1 MVVEAGVIVL
11 DSFALLAYLGGE
23 PGGERVQAVL
33 QHALRK
39 ESQALISLI
48 NLGEVLYITER
59 ELGLPEAQAVLAA
72 IEQLPLRILPADKD
86 AVLAAAHV
94 KANCRMS
101 YADAFAVAAAQ
112 ASGGTL
118 LTGDPEFKPVEG
130 SIRIEWLPGKTP

>member
-1 MVVEAGVIVL
+1 MVVF

-23 PGGERVQAVL
+23 PGGEAVQAAL
-33 QHALRK
+33 QRALRK

-94 KANCRMS
+94 KANYRMS

-112 ASGGTL
+112 STGGTL
-118 LTGDPEFKPVEG
+118 LTGDPEFKLVEDEI
-130 SIRIEWLPGKTP
+130 SIKWLPGKTP